1 MRPTTSICGRARAI
15 SFLMMSIV
23 AGLVP
28 IAATLFLGWMA
39 RRTQLV
45 PGPLW
50 PGINKLAYLVLLPA
64 LLYVTIAQTSFAG
77 LQAGTF
83 VVVASLSFLSMGLI
97 AVVLKPLLR
106 TDDPSFSSVFQ
117 GGIRWNGFVVL
128 ALAQTSLMPSQAA
141 LVAVAFAPTVPLI
154 NVLCVAALSVWGDQ
168 GEPVN
173 LRRVLFRIV
182 TNPLIIGCTLGAI
195 ASFVPAMR
203 PALVIATGELIG
215 RAALPLILLAI
226 GAGLNFAAIG
236 AKPNL
241 VAVAVLLKL
250 VVAPAVFLGMG
261 LLAGVPGEAVVVLT
275 AIGAAPGAA
284 SSYVLAK
291 ELGGNADISAGHVTI
306 TTLLAFISLP
316 LWISVAVHMT
326 G

>member
-1 MRPTTSICGRARAI
+1 MTT
-15 SFLMMSIV
+15 IV

-28 IAATLFLGWMA
+28 IAATLFLGWLA

-45 PGPLW
+45 PAPLW

-64 LLYVTIAQTSFAG
+64 LLYVTIAQTSFVG

-83 VVVASLSFLSMGLI
+83 VVVASLSFLCMGAI
-97 AVVLKPLLR
+97 ALALKPLLR

-128 ALAQTSLMPSQAA
+128 ALAQTSLLPNQAA
-141 LVAVAFAPTVPLI
+141 LTAVVFAPTVPLI

-168 GEPVN
+168 GEPIN

-182 TNPLIIGCTLGAI
+182 TNPLIIGCTLGAL
-195 ASFVPAMR
+195 ASVVPAMR
-203 PALVIATGELIG
+203 PPLVIATGELIG
-215 RAALPLILLAI
+215 RAALPLILLAV
-226 GAGLNFAAIG
+226 GAGLNFSAIG
-236 AKPNL
+236 ARPHL
-241 VAVAVLLKL
+241 LAVAVCLKL
-250 VVAPAVFLGMG
+250 VVAPAVFIGMG
-261 LLAGVPGEAVVVLT
+261 LFAGLSSETVVVLA

-306 TTLLAFISLP
+306 TTLLAFIGLP
-316 LWISVAVHMT
+316 LWIT
-326 G
+326 GVIHFVG